1 MQPTFMNLKSKE
13 SHGFRNAW
21 DPNALGLLA
30 HTHTHTHTQIVASV
44 NFLNKI
50 NNYMNT

>member
-13 SHGFRNAW
+13 LDGFRKTW

-30 HTHTHTHTQIVASV
+30 HTHTHTHIY
-44 NFLNKI
+44 I
-50 NNYMNT
+50 NSGKCEFFEQNQ